1 MADSRI
7 ELTPMQRL
15 AYETIAEILEIKRG
29 NTEPCVAHITE
40 IRNSMSVELM
50 EALRG
55 LYIKGIISVGKDLNQ
70 NPMFQIKKPL

>member
-1 MADSRI
+1 MADDRI

-15 AYETIAEILEIKRG
+15 AYEIIEEILEIKRG

-40 IRNSMSVELM
+40 IRNSMGVELM

-55 LYIKGIISVGKDLNQ
+55 LFAKGIISVSKDLNQ
-70 NPMFQIKKPL
+70 NPMFQIKKPI

>member
-1 MADSRI
+1 MADNRT

-15 AYETIAEILEIKRG
+15 AYETIEEFLDIKRG

-40 IRNSMSVELM
+40 IRNSMGVELM

-55 LYIKGIISVGKDLNQ
+55 LYTKDVISVSKDLNQ
-70 NPMFQIKKPL
+70 NPMFQIREPI